1 MIKGRY
7 VALVELDF
15 HIDESL
21 YPQPFEDMK
30 NDITNGSL
38 TEMIKELLELEIDDF
53 AEINVT
59 QQYADLYRVEDGDSD
74 DNQP

>member
-21 YPQPFEDMK
+21 YPQPFDGMK
-30 NDITNGSL
+30 NDITNGNL
-38 TEMIKELLELEIDDF
+38 TEMIKELLEIEIDDL
-53 AEINVT
+53 ADINVT
-59 QQYADLYRVEDGDSD
+59 QQYADLYRVEDGEVDE
-74 DNQP
+74 

>member
-21 YPQPFEDMK
+21 YSQPFEDMK
-30 NDITNGSL
+30 NDITNGNL
-38 TEMIKELLELEIDDF
+38 TEMIKELLEIEIDDL
-53 AEINVT
+53 ADINVT
-59 QQYADLYRVEDGDSD
+59 QQYADMYKVEDGDSD
-74 DNQP
+74 DE

>member
-21 YPQPFEDMK
+21 YPQPFDDMK
-30 NDITNGSL
+30 NDITNGNL
-38 TEMIKELLELEIDDF
+38 TEMIKELLEIEIDDL
-53 AEINVT
+53 ADINVI
-59 QQYADLYRVEDGDSD
+59 QQYADLYRVEAGDSD
-74 DNQP
+74 DES

>member
-15 HIDESL
+15 HINEAQYS
-21 YPQPFEDMK
+21 QPFENMK
-30 NDITNGSL
+30 NDITNGNL
-38 TEMIKELLELEIDDF
+38 TEMIKELLEIEIDDL
-53 AEINVT
+53 ADINVT

-74 DNQP
+74 DK